1 MIKKRGIVVLAVI
14 LVSLFSG
21 CTEMSADQIADKMKE
36 KQNTIKDFSATMVM
50 SSSFMGNN
58 INLKAK
64 VLNKIPGKSRIEYLE
79 PAEMAGQVTV
89 SDGNTIWSYD
99 PKTNEVTKMDMPEN
113 DRSFEM
119 DYTFVKELLNQTDI
133 SYQTTEKF
141 EGRNV
146 YIIKASPKNAG
157 MMMGA
162 RYSMFVDSETW
173 MPIKIEMLDKDD
185 NRMISIEY
193 REVKFN
199 TGIPDSEFEFKI
211 PAGAKL
217 VTPEQPQLP
226 KEMTLEEAKQQ
237 ANFTI
242 LSPSYLPAGYAF
254 KSATLMK
261 FDRIEIVSLLYMDGT
276 KMLSITERLNEDAP
290 SIDMGGVEKVSING
304 AEGELLSLPTGG
316 KLLTW
321 SSAKL
326 DLMISSELS
335 REETIKVAVSIK

>member
-1 MIKKRGIVVLAVI
+1 MIKKMGIVVLAVI

-21 CTEMSADQIADKMKE
+21 CTEMSADQIAEKMKE
-36 KQNTIKDFSATMVM
+36 KQDTIKDFSATMVM

-64 VLNKIPGKSRIEYLE
+64 ILNKIPGKSRIEYLE
-79 PAEMAGQVTV
+79 PAEMAGQVMV
-89 SDGNTIWSYD
+89 NDGNTIWSYD
-99 PKTNEVTKMDMPEN
+99 PRTNEVTKMDLPEN
-113 DRSFEM
+113 DKSFEM
-119 DYTFVKELLNQTDI
+119 DYTFIKELLNQTDI

-173 MPIKIEMLDKDD
+173 MPLKIDMLDKDD
-185 NRMISIEY
+185 KLMISIQY
-193 REVKFN
+193 TEVKFN

-211 PAGAKL
+211 PAGAKV
-217 VTPEQPQLP
+217 VTQEQPPLP
-226 KEMTLEEAKQQ
+226 KEMTLEEAKKQ

-242 LSPSYLPAGYAF
+242 LSPSYIPAGYTF
-254 KSATLMK
+254 KTATVMK
-261 FDRIEIVSLLYMDGT
+261 FDRIEMVSLLYMDGRKT
-276 KMLSITERLNEDAP
+276 LSITEKLREDTPAV
-290 SIDMGGVEKVSING
+290 DMDGVEKVSING
-304 AEGELLSLPTGG
+304 AEGKLMSLPTGG

-326 DLMISSELS
+326 DFMMSSELS
-335 REETIKVAVSIK
+335 REETIKVAASIK